1 MKIAITGA
9 TGQLGHY
16 VIQALLTKTDA
27 QNIVALVRDLNKA
40 QHLKAQGVELRH
52 FDYDQTET
60 LAPALEGIDKL
71 LLISANEIGRRTPQ
85 HQVVIQAAQQSKV
98 PYIAYTSLLNADTS
112 ALGLSQE
119 HRETEALIKESG
131 LAYTF
136 LRNNWYTEN
145 YLAGLSHAIE
155 SGTLYGAAN
164 DGKISSASRIDYAEA
179 AATVLISDAHENKIY
194 ELAGSTAFTLQDFA
208 NTISEV
214 SGQAVQY
221 KNLTSEQYHQALVQ
235 AGLPTGLVDV
245 IVDADVK
252 TQTGAMFSDSKDLE
266 QLIGRKTTSIQ
277 EEIKNT
283 LNTSSTV

>member
-85 HQVVIQAAQQSKV
+85 HQAVIQAAQQSNV
-98 PYIAYTSLLNADTS
+98 PYIAYTSLLNADAST
-112 ALGLSQE
+112 LGLSQE
-119 HRETEALIKESG
+119 HRETEALIKNSG
-131 LAYTF
+131 LTYTF

-179 AATVLISDAHENKIY
+179 AATVLVSDTHENRIY

-266 QLIGRKTTSIQ
+266 KLIGRKTTSIQ

-283 LNTSSTV
+283 LNNSSTV

>member
-1 MKIAITGA
+1 M
-9 TGQLGHY
+9 
-16 VIQALLTKTDA
+16 
-27 QNIVALVRDLNKA
+27 
-40 QHLKAQGVELRH
+40 
-52 FDYDQTET
+52 
-60 LAPALEGIDKL
+60 
-71 LLISANEIGRRTPQ
+71 ISANEIGRRTPQ
-85 HQVVIQAAQQSKV
+85 HQAVILAAQQSKV
-98 PYIAYTSLLNADTS
+98 PYIAYTSLLNADAST
-112 ALGLSQE
+112 LGLSQE
-119 HRETEALIKESG
+119 HRETEALIKNSG
-131 LAYTF
+131 LTYTF

-179 AATVLISDAHENKIY
+179 AATVLVSDTHENRIY

-266 QLIGRKTTSIQ
+266 KLIGRKTTSIQ
-277 EEIKNT
+277 EEITNT
-283 LNTSSTV
+283 LNNSSTV

>member
-9 TGQLGHY
+9 TGQLGHH

-52 FDYDQTET
+52 FDYDQTGT

-85 HQVVIQAAQQSKV
+85 HQAVIQAAQQSNV
-98 PYIAYTSLLNADTS
+98 PYIAYTSLLNADAST
-112 ALGLSQE
+112 LGLSQE
-119 HRETEALIKESG
+119 HRETEALIKNSG
-131 LAYTF
+131 LTYTF

-179 AATVLISDAHENKIY
+179 AATVLVSDVHENKIY
-194 ELAGSTAFTLQDFA
+194 ELAGSTAFTLQDLA
-208 NTISEV
+208 NAISEV

-266 QLIGRKTTSIQ
+266 KLIGRKTTSIQ

>member
-85 HQVVIQAAQQSKV
+85 HQAVIQAAQQSNV
-98 PYIAYTSLLNADTS
+98 PYIAYTSLLNADAST
-112 ALGLSQE
+112 LGLSQE
-119 HRETEALIKESG
+119 HRETEALIKNSG
-131 LAYTF
+131 LTYTF

-221 KNLTSEQYHQALVQ
+221 KNLTSEQYHQGLVQ

-245 IVDADVK
+245 IVDADVQ

-266 QLIGRKTTSIQ
+266 KLIGRKTTSIQ
-277 EEIKNT
+277 EEITNT
-283 LNTSSTV
+283 LNNSSTV

>member
-27 QNIVALVRDLNKA
+27 QNIVALVRDLNKD

-52 FDYDQTET
+52 FDYDQTDT

-85 HQVVIQAAQQSKV
+85 HQAVIQAAQQSNV
-98 PYIAYTSLLNADTS
+98 PYIAYTSLLNADAST
-112 ALGLSQE
+112 LGLSQE
-119 HRETEALIKESG
+119 HRETEALIKNSG
-131 LAYTF
+131 LTYTF

-179 AATVLISDAHENKIY
+179 AATVLVSDTHENRIY

-266 QLIGRKTTSIQ
+266 KLIRRKTTSIQ

>member
-27 QNIVALVRDLNKA
+27 QNIVALVRDLNKD

-179 AATVLISDAHENKIY
+179 AATVLVSDTHENRIY
-194 ELAGSTAFTLQDFA
+194 ELAGSTAFTLQDLA
-208 NTISEV
+208 DAISEV

-221 KNLTSEQYHQALVQ
+221 KNLTSEQYHQGLVQ

-266 QLIGRKTTSIQ
+266 KLIRRKTTSIQ

>member
-179 AATVLISDAHENKIY
+179 AATVLVSDTHENRIY

-266 QLIGRKTTSIQ
+266 KLIGRKTTSIQ
-277 EEIKNT
+277 EEITNT
-283 LNTSSTV
+283 LNNSSTV

>member
-9 TGQLGHY
+9 TGQLGHH

-85 HQVVIQAAQQSKV
+85 HQAVIQAAQQSNV
-98 PYIAYTSLLNADTS
+98 PYIAYTSLLNADAST
-112 ALGLSQE
+112 LGLSQE
-119 HRETEALIKESG
+119 HRETEALIKNSG
-131 LAYTF
+131 LTYTF

-179 AATVLISDAHENKIY
+179 AATVLVSDTHENRIY

-277 EEIKNT
+277 EEITNT
-283 LNTSSTV
+283 LNNSSTV

>member
-1 MKIAITGA
+1 M
-9 TGQLGHY
+9 
-16 VIQALLTKTDA
+16 
-27 QNIVALVRDLNKA
+27 
-40 QHLKAQGVELRH
+40 
-52 FDYDQTET
+52 
-60 LAPALEGIDKL
+60 
-71 LLISANEIGRRTPQ
+71 
-85 HQVVIQAAQQSKV
+85 
-98 PYIAYTSLLNADTS
+98 
-112 ALGLSQE
+112 
-119 HRETEALIKESG
+119 
-131 LAYTF
+131 
-136 LRNNWYTEN
+136 RNNWYTEN

-179 AATVLISDAHENKIY
+179 AATVLVSDTHENRIY
-194 ELAGSTAFTLQDFA
+194 ELAGSTAFTLQDLA
-208 NTISEV
+208 DAISEV

-283 LNTSSTV
+283 LNNSSTV

>member
-85 HQVVIQAAQQSKV
+85 HQAVIQAAQQSNV
-98 PYIAYTSLLNADTS
+98 PYIAYTSLLNADAST
-112 ALGLSQE
+112 LGLSQE
-119 HRETEALIKESG
+119 HRETEALIKNSG
-131 LAYTF
+131 LTYTF

-179 AATVLISDAHENKIY
+179 AATVLVSDTHENRIY
-194 ELAGSTAFTLQDFA
+194 ELAGSTAFTLQDLA
-208 NTISEV
+208 DAISEV

-266 QLIGRKTTSIQ
+266 KLIGRKTTSIQ
-277 EEIKNT
+277 EEITNT
-283 LNTSSTV
+283 LNNSSTV

>member
-85 HQVVIQAAQQSKV
+85 HQAVIQAAQQSKV

-119 HRETEALIKESG
+119 HRETETLIKESG

-266 QLIGRKTTSIQ
+266 KLIGRKTTSIQ
-277 EEIKNT
+277 EEITNT
-283 LNTSSTV
+283 LNNSSTV